1 MSDLVVPNGGGDPP
15 EKFEFQVKGRVTP
28 KQWQLAQKVL
38 TSFGGLSA
46 VTLFII
52 AAVSHSNRTGFEYAV
67 QCGAFVCILALFV
80 IATTFKRDTHGKD

>member
-1 MSDLVVPNGGGDPP
+1 MSDLVVQNGGEPP

-38 TSFGGLSA
+38 ASFGGLSA
-46 VTLFII
+46 VTLFTI

-67 QCGAFVCILALFV
+67 ECGAFVCILALFV
-80 IATTFKRDTHGKD
+80 IATTFKRDSRDRD